1 MIPVYLGLSIFWKLF
16 KRTKFVK
23 PSGADIWTG
32 KAALDAEEW
41 PSVIPKNM
49 IERIWFWIA

>member
-1 MIPVYLGLSIFWKLF
+1 MYLGLFVFWKLF

-23 PSGADIWTG
+23 PSEADIWTG

-41 PSVIPKNM
+41 PPIIPKN
-49 IERIWFWIA
+49 IVERIWFWIA